1 MALPTPDD
9 EPEPEDH
16 QKDDEDAEEDEYDL
30 THLINQAT
38 HRVEPVDIC
47 HVLLP
52 PPTAKKDKHRTK
64 HNDLQVTLHETI
76 YNVSAYKSPLPWFIK
91 VQMEGLLDTMF
102 DNHKL
107 TDLKIVTAGGV
118 CPSYQGEVVVIIHQY
133 AYNPGHL
140 SICRSKWNSLGT

>member
-30 THLINQAT
+30 TRLINQAT
-38 HRVEPVDIC
+38 HCVEPVDIC

-76 YNVSAYKSPLPWFIK
+76 YNVSAYKSPLP
-91 VQMEGLLDTMF
+91 
-102 DNHKL
+102 
-107 TDLKIVTAGGV
+107 
-118 CPSYQGEVVVIIHQY
+118 
-133 AYNPGHL
+133 
-140 SICRSKWNSLGT
+140 